1 MSELVPVSQYIVP
14 TVPTVPTMCIKV
26 NGGVILSVAHK
37 KPVT

>member
-1 MSELVPVSQYIVP
+1 MSESVPVSQYI
-14 TVPTVPTMCIKV
+14 VPTVPTMCIKV